1 LKKILVFDL
10 YNTLL
15 EIRKPTQ
22 PLMQL
27 YRQLELDI
35 TSQEFRQKALTQP
48 LSSVLSMP
56 AIANTGIDLTAVNE
70 QLEQE
75 LASVRLFP
83 ETLEVL
89 TQLSQ
94 THTLYLISNLATP
107 YIQPYAD
114 LGLAQFFTQAIFS
127 CEVGYA
133 KPDKAIFEW
142 VPHSPADEV
151 TMIGDSWR
159 ADMQGAQAVGW
170 EYWWLQRKQKFNPE
184 KRIIAS
190 LSDLLF
196 NT

>member
-1 LKKILVFDL
+1 MKKILVFDL
-10 YNTLL
+10 YNTLI
-15 EIRKPTQ
+15 EVSKPTQ
-22 PLMQL
+22 PLMQI
-27 YRQLELDI
+27 YRQYNLGI
-35 TSQEFRQKALTQP
+35 TSQEFRHKALTQS

-56 AIANTGIDLTAVNE
+56 AIANTGIDLAAVNE

-114 LGLAQFFTQAIFS
+114 LGLAQFFTEAIFS
-127 CEVGYA
+127 CEVGYT
-133 KPDKAIFEW
+133 KPDKTIFEL
-142 VPHSPADEV
+142 VPHSSADEV

-170 EYWWLQRKQKFNPE
+170 QYWWLQRKQKFDPE
-184 KRIIAS
+184 RRIIAS
-190 LSDLLF
+190 LSDLLL
-196 NT
+196 NA

>member
-1 LKKILVFDL
+1 MKKILVFDL